1 MTDADPDQ
9 APVTADPLAVVQ
21 DKVRDLF
28 FALAFDP
35 DSAEAAQRA
44 DDALRE
50 LDGLLAA
57 ADADAGPVRP

>member
-9 APVTADPLAVVQ
+9 PPVASDPLAVVQ

-35 DSAEAAQRA
+35 DSAEAARKA

-57 ADADAGPVRP
+57 ADTDAAPVRP